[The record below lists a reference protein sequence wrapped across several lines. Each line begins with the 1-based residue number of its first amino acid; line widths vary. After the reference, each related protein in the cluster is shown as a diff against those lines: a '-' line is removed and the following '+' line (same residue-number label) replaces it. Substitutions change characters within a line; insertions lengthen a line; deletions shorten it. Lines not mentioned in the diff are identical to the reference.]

1 MIHTII
7 VEDDPMVAQINCQ
20 YLQRLEDF
28 QVDAVFG
35 SGKAALDYVRGNSAD
50 LLILDVYMP
59 GLSGLELLYQ
69 IRTEHIRLSAIMVT
83 GAIEME
89 TVEEALRLGIVDYL
103 IKPFS
108 FQRFQEAI
116 EKYLLKMNLLKTC
129 QTANQTVVDQLMH
142 TSFSHDKESKELR
155 KGLNQKTLDYIFR
168 YLKEHPRQKHTCES
182 LSRVSGLSKVTVR
195 RYLNYLIEVDQA
207 VSSIDYETG
216 GRPRV
221 LYRLR

>member
-69 IRTEHIRLSAIMVT
+69 IRTEHIRLSVIMVT
-83 GAIEME
+83 AAIEME

-155 KGLNQKTLDYIFR
+155 KGLRSVQGYGPALSQLSDR
-168 YLKEHPRQKHTCES
+168 SRPGRQLHR
-182 LSRVSGLSKVTVR
+182 LR
-195 RYLNYLIEVDQA
+195 D
-207 VSSIDYETG
+207 
-216 GRPRV
+216 GRPPPGALSAPV
-221 LYRLR
+221 DFFAFESVSFAKETAASHL